1 MTLSRR
7 PRLRARTLLALGA
20 AGTGLALPRPGGAQ
34 DRPMGTAPMAPAAML
49 GPVVHAPSLSVLGMA
64 AVAQGTA
71 PVAPNSDLWMGATQP
86 LGRMGRVAFAAL
98 GSGRWQVPGGA
109 GVSTAAQGQ
118 LTVRARARVGGHR
131 VWSAVG
137 YGRAQGNGATAPDL
151 MGMGPA
157 ALGAVN
163 MEGADTTIS
172 RRVDVGALGRA
183 EAGLLSRVRGV
194 EVAVGFAVERATRVT
209 TQTLTIDEPDNASL
223 FPVAQPERVLRRQTL
238 RTLQRRDLATAMASL
253 GFTTHRTTWLVSVAA
268 PVAKWISSDALAPTP
283 RPVPTVASVAVV
295 QPVTQWLSLV
305 AAAASSPV
313 TVGGTMLRDDVTD
326 GRRGLAPVVAL
337 GVRVARLPLGRNA
350 DTPSGILGFE
360 TRTLGA
366 VDAATLTLGAPLAA
380 GTDTLRVILLVDAPR
395 AESVELMG
403 DATEWLVRGMQRHPS
418 GRWRAELALPPGVHR
433 VMVRAD
439 GGPWVAPPGLPLGA
453 DDFGAPVGMLL
464 IGGRR

>member
-1 MTLSRR
+1 
-7 PRLRARTLLALGA
+7 
-20 AGTGLALPRPGGAQ
+20 
-34 DRPMGTAPMAPAAML
+34 MAPAAML
-49 GPVVHAPSLSVLGMA
+49 GPVAHAPSLAVLGMA
-64 AVAQGTA
+64 SVAQGSA
-71 PVAPNSDLWMGATQP
+71 AVVPNSDLWMGATQP
-86 LGRMGRVAFAAL
+86 LGRMGRVAVAAL

-118 LTVRARARVGGHR
+118 LAVRARAQVGHSR

-137 YGRAQGNGATAPDL
+137 YGMAHGNGATAPDL
-151 MGMGPA
+151 LGMGPA

-172 RRVDVGALGRA
+172 RRVDVGTLGRA
-183 EAGLLSRVRGV
+183 EAGVLSRVRGV

-209 TQTLTIDEPDNASL
+209 TQTLTIDQADDGGLTTA
-223 FPVAQPERVLRRQTL
+223 FQPERVLSTQTL

-253 GFTTHRTTWLVSVAA
+253 GFTTHRTTWLVSVTA
-268 PVAKWISSDALAPTP
+268 PVAKWITSDALAPTP

-326 GRRGLAPVVAL
+326 GRRGMAPVVAL
-337 GVRVARLPLGRNA
+337 GVRVARLPLGRHA

-360 TRTLGA
+360 TRTLGT
-366 VDAATLTLGAPLAA
+366 VDAATLSLGAPLAA
-380 GTDTLRVILLVDAPR
+380 GTDSLRVILLVDAPR

-403 DATEWLVRGMQRHPS
+403 DATEWLGRSMQRHPS
-418 GRWRAELALPPGVHR
+418 GRWRAELLLPPGVHR
-433 VMVRAD
+433 VMIRAD
-439 GGPWVAPPGLPLGA
+439 RGQWVAPPGLPLGA
-453 DDFGAPVGMLL
+453 DDFGAPVGMLF

>member
-1 MTLSRR
+1 
-7 PRLRARTLLALGA
+7 
-20 AGTGLALPRPGGAQ
+20 
-34 DRPMGTAPMAPAAML
+34 MAPAAML
-49 GPVVHAPSLSVLGMA
+49 GPVAHTPSLAVLGMA
-64 AVAQGTA
+64 SVAQGSA

-86 LGRMGRVAFAAL
+86 LGRMGRVAVAAL

-118 LTVRARARVGGHR
+118 LAVRARAQVGGSR

-137 YGRAQGNGATAPDL
+137 YGMAHGNGATAPDL
-151 MGMGPA
+151 LGMGPA

-172 RRVDVGALGRA
+172 RRVDVGTLGRA
-183 EAGLLSRVRGV
+183 EAGVLSRVRGV
-194 EVAVGFAVERATRVT
+194 EVAVGFAVERATRIT
-209 TQTLTIDEPDNASL
+209 TQTLTIDQADDGGLTTA
-223 FPVAQPERVLRRQTL
+223 FPPERVLSTQTL

-253 GFTTHRTTWLVSVAA
+253 GFTTHRTTWLVSVTA
-268 PVAKWISSDALAPTP
+268 PVAKWITSDALAPTP

-295 QPVTQWLSLV
+295 QPITQWFSLV

-326 GRRGLAPVVAL
+326 GRRGMAPVVAL
-337 GVRVARLPLGRNA
+337 GVRVARLPLGRHA

-366 VDAATLTLGAPLAA
+366 VDAATLALGAPLAA

-395 AESVELMG
+395 AESVDLMG
-403 DATEWLVRGMQRHPS
+403 DATEWLVRSMQRHPS
-418 GRWRAELALPPGVHR
+418 GRWRAELVLPPGVHR
-433 VMVRAD
+433 VMIRAD
-439 GGPWVAPPGLPLGA
+439 RGQWVAPPGLPLGA
-453 DDFGAPVGMLL
+453 DDFGAPVGMLF